1 MSEHKEL
8 ECIFEQLHGKELSSA
23 HVGKQEDTDKPVIH
37 CEQDANKEP
46 WWKKRSVQ
54 NFDVIRW

>member
-8 ECIFEQLHGKELSSA
+8 EHIIEQLHGMELSSA
-23 HVGKQEDTDKPVIH
+23 HVKKQEDTDKPVIH
-37 CEQDANKEP
+37 CEQDANKEH

-54 NFDVIRW
+54 NFDVIRL

>member
-23 HVGKQEDTDKPVIH
+23 HVGKQEDTGRSITS
-37 CEQDANKEP
+37 CRQDDNKEP
-46 WWKKRSVQ
+46 WWKKRPVH

>member
-1 MSEHKEL
+1 MNGYKEL
-8 ECIFEQLHGKELSSA
+8 EHIFQQLGYMELSSA
-23 HVGKQEDTDKPVIH
+23 HVEKQEDTDKPVIH

-46 WWKKRSVQ
+46 WWKKRPVH

>member
-23 HVGKQEDTDKPVIH
+23 HVEKQEDTDKLVIH

-46 WWKKRSVQ
+46 WWKKIPVH

>member
-1 MSEHKEL
+1 MSDHKEL
-8 ECIFEQLHGKELSSA
+8 EYIFEQLYGKGLSSA

-54 NFDVIRW
+54 NFDVIRL

>member
-1 MSEHKEL
+1 MNGYKGLEH
-8 ECIFEQLHGKELSSA
+8 IFEQLGYMELSSA
-23 HVGKQEDTDKPVIH
+23 HVEKQEDTDKPVIH

-46 WWKKRSVQ
+46 WWKKRPVH

>member
-8 ECIFEQLHGKELSSA
+8 EHIFEQLGYMELSPA

-46 WWKKRSVQ
+46 WWKKRPVH

>member
-8 ECIFEQLHGKELSSA
+8 EHIFEQLGYMELSSA

-46 WWKKRSVQ
+46 WWKKRPVH